1 MNRLFRYV
9 LIALGEG
16 ILITTI
22 ILLFPEGKNDLMI
35 LDICALSIAYLANV
49 FGYPML
55 TRQGNENETAGY
67 GLAWIS
73 TWLYSAAVLIV
84 TVVCYWMETA
94 LTWQVLM
101 QCILLFFFLTGI
113 YWARVAGSHAGKL
126 DKKFKT
132 DAQGVEQLK
141 TKARMLQAV
150 LTDSMDE
157 VTRQELISV
166 IERTGYLIPNRSP
179 LASTLE
185 NQIHAL
191 LDELSESVV
200 TRQPDEKIS
209 SLTERCKSVLKQ
221 RMALPN

>member
-22 ILLFPEGKNDLMI
+22 ILLFPEGKTDLMI

-55 TRQGNENETAGY
+55 IRQSDKNETAGY
-67 GLAWIS
+67 GLAWVS
-73 TWLYSAAVLIV
+73 TWLYSAAVLII
-84 TVVCYWMETA
+84 TIVCYWMETA
-94 LTWQVLM
+94 LTWQVLI

-113 YWARVAGSHAGKL
+113 YWARVAGSHAGALERKY
-126 DKKFKT
+126 KT
-132 DAQGVEQLK
+132 DAQGVELLK

-157 VTRQELISV
+157 VTKQELISV
-166 IERTGYLIPNRSP
+166 IERTGYLIPNPSP
-179 LASTLE
+179 LAFTLE

-200 TRQPDEKIS
+200 TRQPDEKIR